1 MRKDL
6 KGKKNINKI
15 IVVMILINLENVL
28 IIYLK
33 SHDSKNLIYK

>member
-6 KGKKNINKI
+6 RGKKNINKK

>member
-1 MRKDL
+1 MLKDL
-6 KGKKNINKI
+6 KGKKNINKK